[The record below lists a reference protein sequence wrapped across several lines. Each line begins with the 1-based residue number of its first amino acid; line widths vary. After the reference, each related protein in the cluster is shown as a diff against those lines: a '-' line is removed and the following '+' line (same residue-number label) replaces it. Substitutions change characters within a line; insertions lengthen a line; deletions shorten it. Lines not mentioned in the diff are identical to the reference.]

1 MFLATRKH
9 FSDLMTRYGHLI
21 YAINLMKMKE
31 KIPRESLLSKEY
43 QTSMTFINKEDFP
56 EDNQIHYIEID
67 MKYNLR
73 LDKKLF
79 VNKMKTI
86 AYFALQNTGVFMCM
100 NPSTSS
106 HEQFIEFQNGVIRAN
121 CVDCLDRTNSFQQL
135 MGETALAIQLNRL
148 IKQNVSFDSLDL
160 PDKILDE
167 YSKLYEE
174 MGDLISIQ
182 YGSSLAHKQKIQKS
196 TESRFEF
203 LIAITRHVNNN
214 WNDYDRQ
221 R

>member
-1 MFLATRKH
+1 
-9 FSDLMTRYGHLI
+9 
-21 YAINLMKMKE
+21 
-31 KIPRESLLSKEY
+31 
-43 QTSMTFINKEDFP
+43 
-56 EDNQIHYIEID
+56 

-79 VNKMKTI
+79 INKMKTI

-148 IKQNVSFDSLDL
+148 VKQNVSFESLDL

>member
-1 MFLATRKH
+1 
-9 FSDLMTRYGHLI
+9 MTRYGHLI

>member
-1 MFLATRKH
+1 M
-9 FSDLMTRYGHLI
+9 S
-21 YAINLMKMKE
+21 
-31 KIPRESLLSKEY
+31 
-43 QTSMTFINKEDFP
+43 FINKEDLN
-56 EDNQIHYIEID
+56 EENQIHYIEID

-86 AYFALQNTGVFMCM
+86 AYFGIQNTGIFMCM

-148 IKQNVSFDSLDL
+148 IKQNVTFESLEL
-160 PDKILDE
+160 PERILDE
-167 YSKLYEE
+167 YSKLYE
-174 MGDLISIQ
+174 
-182 YGSSLAHKQKIQKS
+182 
-196 TESRFEF
+196 
-203 LIAITRHVNNN
+203 
-214 WNDYDRQ
+214 
-221 R
+221 

>member
-1 MFLATRKH
+1 
-9 FSDLMTRYGHLI
+9 
-21 YAINLMKMKE
+21 
-31 KIPRESLLSKEY
+31 
-43 QTSMTFINKEDFP
+43 
-56 EDNQIHYIEID
+56 

-86 AYFALQNTGVFMCM
+86 AYFAIQNTGVFMCM

-148 IKQNVSFDSLDL
+148 IRQNVTF
-160 PDKILDE
+160 
-167 YSKLYEE
+167 
-174 MGDLISIQ
+174 
-182 YGSSLAHKQKIQKS
+182 
-196 TESRFEF
+196 
-203 LIAITRHVNNN
+203 
-214 WNDYDRQ
+214 
-221 R
+221 